1 MSYKNP
7 QKVVSKAFDVSLG
20 LLKAETQDLYRREA
34 EARKQQRRFGEMATQ
49 ALMNKK
55 AQQRA
60 FDQRQLKQEQ
70 DLYNRVASLQVGSTN
85 FDKNSEDYF
94 FDLIG
99 KSNEIKRHLA
109 DNTMIDRELGKR
121 DLARINNLV
130 NVYGEAQPRIIKAAN
145 VIKEA
150 ALIPEGQPGS
160 LASYGVPVDQ
170 QEIIVGITEG
180 KDIKIVDKDGQLFLF
195 DQEKGTKLNV
205 NEFVNAFDNPNN
217 PYIKRVPDIAKN
229 LKASYD
235 NFTQKDVNKMSQFI
249 SEETVTNSVG
259 DKVEVKFMTPQQQD
273 KLEDALKGR
282 KITGTDYYSGGQ
294 FKKML
299 ELNGNAIWEDIM
311 PDEITLRDKNWGT
324 WQPKSIDD
332 PEYAEFYEKQY
343 LPALEYLANRTIEE
357 NSGDIDLQRRYTGK
371 VYKKQQPRSGR
382 GGSGSSSG
390 VDAEPLVEDVFQG
403 IRDLIENPNDPN
415 SKRYF
420 KDKKIDNKRIVDVE
434 LEDKNNKVI
443 FTLDLGLDKNGNRKT
458 DEKSFDLNSINTLE
472 NLTNILLSGQEGT
485 LTKKAQEYIIAN
497 TARRLS
503 QYNFPVD
510 PKYGMYKPKQ
520 SYEKY
525 YTSPLPET
533 NNQIASTSTNQT
545 GGTPR

>member
-7 QKVVSKAFDVSLG
+7 QKVTSRAFDVSLG

-34 EARKQQRRFGEMATQ
+34 EARQQQRRFGEMATQ

-60 FDQRQLKQEQ
+60 FDQAQRKQEQ
-70 DLYNRVASLQVGSTN
+70 DLYNRVASLQVGSTKY
-85 FDKNSEDYF
+85 DKNSEDYF
-94 FDLIG
+94 FDLIS
-99 KSNEIKRHLA
+99 KSNEIQRHLA

-130 NVYGEAQPRIIKAAN
+130 NVYGEAQPRIVEASNI
-145 VIKEA
+145 IKEA

-160 LASYGVPVDQ
+160 LASFGVPVDQ

-205 NEFVNAFDNPNN
+205 NEFINAFDNPNN
-217 PYIKRVPDIAKN
+217 PYIKRVPDITKN
-229 LKASYD
+229 LKSSYD
-235 NFTQKDVNKMSQFI
+235 NFTQNDVNKMSQFI
-249 SEETVTNSVG
+249 STRFVNDGAGNQAEI
-259 DKVEVKFMTPQQQD
+259 KFMTPQQQD

-343 LPALEYLANRTIEE
+343 KPALEYLANRTIEE

-371 VYKKQQPRSGR
+371 VYKKQQPRTS
-382 GGSGSSSG
+382 GSGSGSG
-390 VDAEPLVEDVFQG
+390 SGIDPQPLVEDVFQG
-403 IRDLIENPNDPN
+403 IRDLIEKPNSSD

-420 KDKKIDNKRIVDVE
+420 KDKKIDNKRIIDVK

-443 FTLDLGLDKNGNRKT
+443 FTLDLGLDKDGNRKT
-458 DEKSFDLNSINTLE
+458 DEKAFDLNSINTLE

-503 QYNFPVD
+503 QYNFPVN
-510 PKYGMYKPKQ
+510 PEYGMYKPKQ
-520 SYEKY
+520 SYKKY
-525 YTSPLPET
+525 YISDVLEP
-533 NNQIASTSTNQT
+533 NNQIASTNTNQT
-545 GGTPR
+545 GGTAR

>member
-7 QKVVSKAFDVSLG
+7 QKVTSRAFDVSLG

-34 EARKQQRRFGEMATQ
+34 EARQQQRRFGEMATQ

-60 FDQRQLKQEQ
+60 FDEVQRKQEQ
-70 DLYNRVASLQVGSTN
+70 NLYNRVASLQVGSTKY
-85 FDKNSEDYF
+85 DKNSEDYF

-145 VIKEA
+145 VLKEA

-205 NEFVNAFDNPNN
+205 NEFINAFDNQNN

-249 SEETVTNSVG
+249 STRFVNDG
-259 DKVEVKFMTPQQQD
+259 AGNQ
-273 KLEDALKGR
+273 LK
-282 KITGTDYYSGGQ
+282 
-294 FKKML
+294 
-299 ELNGNAIWEDIM
+299 
-311 PDEITLRDKNWGT
+311 
-324 WQPKSIDD
+324 
-332 PEYAEFYEKQY
+332 
-343 LPALEYLANRTIEE
+343 
-357 NSGDIDLQRRYTGK
+357 
-371 VYKKQQPRSGR
+371 
-382 GGSGSSSG
+382 
-390 VDAEPLVEDVFQG
+390 
-403 IRDLIENPNDPN
+403 
-415 SKRYF
+415 
-420 KDKKIDNKRIVDVE
+420 
-434 LEDKNNKVI
+434 
-443 FTLDLGLDKNGNRKT
+443 
-458 DEKSFDLNSINTLE
+458 
-472 NLTNILLSGQEGT
+472 
-485 LTKKAQEYIIAN
+485 
-497 TARRLS
+497 
-503 QYNFPVD
+503 
-510 PKYGMYKPKQ
+510 
-520 SYEKY
+520 
-525 YTSPLPET
+525 
-533 NNQIASTSTNQT
+533 
-545 GGTPR
+545 

>member
-7 QKVVSKAFDVSLG
+7 QKVTSRAFDVSLG

-34 EARKQQRRFGEMATQ
+34 EARQQQRRFGEMATQ

-60 FDQRQLKQEQ
+60 FDEAQRKQEQ
-70 DLYNRVASLQVGSTN
+70 DLYNRVASLQVGSTKY
-85 FDKNSEDYF
+85 DKNSEDYF
-94 FDLIG
+94 FDLIS
-99 KSNEIKRHLA
+99 KSNEIQRHLR

-130 NVYGEAQPRIIKAAN
+130 NIYGEAQPRIVEASNI
-145 VIKEA
+145 IKEA

-160 LASYGVPVDQ
+160 LASFGVPVDQ

-205 NEFVNAFDNPNN
+205 NEFINAFDNPNN
-217 PYIKRVPDIAKN
+217 PYIKRVPDITKN
-229 LKASYD
+229 LAKAYN
-235 NFTQKDVNKMSQFI
+235 NFTQNDVNKMSQFI

-259 DKVEVKFMTPQQQD
+259 DKVEIKFMTPQAQD

-357 NSGDIDLQRRYTGK
+357 NSGDVDLQRRYTGK
-371 VYKKQQPRSGR
+371 VYKKQQPRKVNQEQQVVADYSDIVKNSNELVRLLKNPNQRVRDKKRVSELTGEELENLDKLSGQER
-382 GGSGSSSG
+382 AIK
-390 VDAEPLVEDVFQG
+390 DT
-403 IRDLIENPNDPN
+403 IRRQLIELYGGPRLISGLKGGKTGIFDFDIVFDKDSSNNDIIKIYP
-415 SKRYF
+415 KQ
-420 KDKKIDNKRIVDVE
+420 KIDGEIKIIDAFAGGII
-434 LEDKNNKVI
+434 LNNKN
-443 FTLDLGLDKNGNRKT
+443 LLELDKDLGLDKKAIAV
-458 DEKSFDLNSINTLE
+458 SSNT
-472 NLTNILLSGQEGT
+472 
-485 LTKKAQEYIIAN
+485 N
-497 TARRLS
+497 T
-503 QYNFPVD
+503 
-510 PKYGMYKPKQ
+510 
-520 SYEKY
+520 
-525 YTSPLPET
+525 
-533 NNQIASTSTNQT
+533 T

>member
-7 QKVVSKAFDVSLG
+7 QKVTSRAFDVSLG

-34 EARKQQRRFGEMATQ
+34 EARQQQRRFGEMATQ

-60 FDQRQLKQEQ
+60 FDEVQRKQEQ
-70 DLYNRVASLQVGSTN
+70 NLYNRVASLQVGSTKY
-85 FDKNSEDYF
+85 DKNSEDYF

-145 VIKEA
+145 VLKEA

-205 NEFVNAFDNPNN
+205 NEFINAFDNQNN

-249 SEETVTNSVG
+249 STRFVNDGAGNQAEI
-259 DKVEVKFMTPQQQD
+259 KFMTPQQQD

-357 NSGDIDLQRRYTGK
+357 NSGDVDLQRRYTGK
-371 VYKKQQPRSGR
+371 VYKKQEPRKVNQEQQVVADYSDIVKNSNKLIKLLKNPNQRTRDKKLVSELTGEALENLDKLSDQERAVKDTIKEQLMSQFSGR
-382 GGSGSSSG
+382 LISGLKGGKTG
-390 VDAEPLVEDVFQG
+390 
-403 IRDLIENPNDPN
+403 
-415 SKRYF
+415 
-420 KDKKIDNKRIVDVE
+420 IVDFDIVF
-434 LEDKNNKVI
+434 DKDSSNNDIIKFYPKQSIDGEVKI
-443 FTLDLGLDKNGNRKT
+443 IEAFKSGLPVNNEGLLKLDKALGLDKKAIAV
-458 DEKSFDLNSINTLE
+458 SSNT
-472 NLTNILLSGQEGT
+472 N
-485 LTKKAQEYIIAN
+485 
-497 TARRLS
+497 
-503 QYNFPVD
+503 P
-510 PKYGMYKPKQ
+510 
-520 SYEKY
+520 
-525 YTSPLPET
+525 
-533 NNQIASTSTNQT
+533 T
-545 GGTPR
+545 GGNAR

>member
-7 QKVVSKAFDVSLG
+7 QKVTSRAFDVSLG

-34 EARKQQRRFGEMATQ
+34 EARQQQRRFGEMATQ

-60 FDQRQLKQEQ
+60 FDEVQRKQEQ
-70 DLYNRVASLQVGSTN
+70 NLYNRVASLQVGSTKY
-85 FDKNSEDYF
+85 DKNSEDYF

-145 VIKEA
+145 VLKEA

-205 NEFVNAFDNPNN
+205 NEFINAFDNQNN

-249 SEETVTNSVG
+249 STRFVNDGAGNQAEI
-259 DKVEVKFMTPQQQD
+259 KFMTPQQQD

-357 NSGDIDLQRRYTGK
+357 NSGDVDLQRRYTGK
-371 VYKKQQPRSGR
+371 VYKKQEPRKVNQEQQVVADYSDIVKNSNKLIKLLKNPNQRTRDKKLVSELTGEALENLDKLSDQERAVKDTIKEQLMSQFSGR
-382 GGSGSSSG
+382 LISGLKGGKTG
-390 VDAEPLVEDVFQG
+390 
-403 IRDLIENPNDPN
+403 
-415 SKRYF
+415 
-420 KDKKIDNKRIVDVE
+420 IVDFDIVF
-434 LEDKNNKVI
+434 DKDSSNNDIIKFYPKQSIDGEVKI
-443 FTLDLGLDKNGNRKT
+443 IEAFKSGLPVNNEGLLKLDKALGLDKKAIAV
-458 DEKSFDLNSINTLE
+458 SSNT
-472 NLTNILLSGQEGT
+472 N
-485 LTKKAQEYIIAN
+485 
-497 TARRLS
+497 
-503 QYNFPVD
+503 P
-510 PKYGMYKPKQ
+510 
-520 SYEKY
+520 
-525 YTSPLPET
+525 
-533 NNQIASTSTNQT
+533 T
-545 GGTPR
+545 GGNVR

>member
-34 EARKQQRRFGEMATQ
+34 EDRKQQRRFGEMATQ

-55 AQQRA
+55 AQQRS
-60 FDQRQLKQEQ
+60 FDQAQRKQEQ
-70 DLYNRVASLQVGSTN
+70 DLYNRVASLQVGSTKY
-85 FDKNSEDYF
+85 DKNSEDYF

-130 NVYGEAQPRIIKAAN
+130 NVYGEAQPRIVEASNIL
-145 VIKEA
+145 KEA

-205 NEFVNAFDNPNN
+205 NEFINAFDNPNN

-332 PEYAEFYEKQY
+332 PEYDEFYEKQY
-343 LPALEYLANRTIEE
+343 KPALEYLANRTIEE

-371 VYKKQQPRSGR
+371 VYKKQEPRKVNQKQQVVADYSDIVKN
-382 GGSGSSSG
+382 SNK
-390 VDAEPLVEDVFQG
+390 
-403 IRDLIENPNDPN
+403 LIKLLNNPNQ
-415 SKRYF
+415 RV
-420 KDKKIDNKRIVDVE
+420 KDKKLVSELTGEALENLEKLSDQEKAVKDTLKRQLMSWVGPRLISGLRGGKTGIADFDIVFDKDSSNNDIIKIYPKQKIDGEIKIIDAFAGGII
-434 LEDKNNKVI
+434 LNNKG
-443 FTLDLGLDKNGNRKT
+443 LLELDKDLGLD
-458 DEKSFDLNSINTLE
+458 EKAIAVSSNT
-472 NLTNILLSGQEGT
+472 N
-485 LTKKAQEYIIAN
+485 
-497 TARRLS
+497 
-503 QYNFPVD
+503 P
-510 PKYGMYKPKQ
+510 
-520 SYEKY
+520 
-525 YTSPLPET
+525 
-533 NNQIASTSTNQT
+533 T
-545 GGTPR
+545 GGNAR